1 MWTCAHTLTRNVFT
15 LFLFVFD
22 CSNKHINATDI
33 HECFVIWRIHQWKT
47 QALMT
52 RMTIFTIWKTSF
64 WYPQSIT
71 DFLHMYKL
79 CISVWNW
86 KTKQMQIFPKLRCAY
101 NHSASKLE
109 CNLCFELGLINT
121 KYFCIRNSY
130 KMMGTLSTERSCIW
144 NLYKPPSPPS
154 YIRNLLKNKKL
165 CFVINVLSWGIHI
178 KWWAPLN
185 TFVWG
190 IHIK

>member
-1 MWTCAHTLTRNVFT
+1 MWTCTHTHTHTQATFSLCFY
-15 LFLFVFD
+15 LFLIAI
-22 CSNKHINATDI
+22 INTSMRLDI
-33 HECFVIWRIHQWKT
+33 HECFVIWHIHQWKT
-47 QALMT
+47 QAMT
-52 RMTIFTIWKTSF
+52 RMMIFTIWKTSF

-79 CISVWNW
+79 CISVWNR

-130 KMMGTLSTERSCIW
+130 KMMGTLSTELSCIW

-154 YIRNLLKNKKL
+154 YIRNSLKK
-165 CFVINVLSWGIHI
+165 
-178 KWWAPLN
+178 
-185 TFVWG
+185 
-190 IHIK
+190 